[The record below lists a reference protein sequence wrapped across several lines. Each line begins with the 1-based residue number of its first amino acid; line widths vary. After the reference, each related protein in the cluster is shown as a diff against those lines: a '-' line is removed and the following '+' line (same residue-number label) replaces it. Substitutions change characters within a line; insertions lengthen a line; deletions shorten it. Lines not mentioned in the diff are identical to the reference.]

1 MIGNVPLSAL
11 TIMIKEKIGKK
22 KKLKK
27 WNLYIDTDV
36 LVF

>member
-22 KKLKK
+22 KKAQEMKPV
-27 WNLYIDTDV
+27 Y
-36 LVF
+36 